1 MTAREALK
9 HHIEVA
15 NLDTSA
21 QRLQNGDFL
30 PPILPSTAVEDE
42 YKGLL
47 ALNSEEFTKHE
58 RFPLVT
64 FTNGVSLLC
73 APLSFTV
80 EGFKGNVEAQRV
92 QVPLVLAWAMSI
104 HKAQGQTMT
113 RVKIDLQRIFERGQG
128 EQSSPP

>member
-1 MTAREALK
+1 MTASDALK

-21 QRLQNGDFL
+21 QRSQNGDFL
-30 PPILPSTAVEDE
+30 PPVLPSTVVVDE

-47 ALNSEEFTKHE
+47 ALNSEEFKKHE

-128 EQSSPP
+128 K